1 MKFDFVVGL
10 PVTERVFPVVSVEGV
25 PCIKVSTIDT
35 ARLPSET
42 IKVFHPTGGDTIVH
56 NVSDEPDSTYQEVH
70 IGDIIGVC
78 AQQSANSSTTLNAY
92 CVTKIYGGK
101 AFTNHII
108 L

>member
-10 PVTERVFPVVSVEGV
+10 PVTERVFPVVSVEDV

-42 IKVFHPTGGDTIVH
+42 IKVFHPTGGATVVH
-56 NVSDEPDSTYQEVH
+56 NVPDGSDGAYQEVH

-101 AFTNHII
+101 AFGKHIV